1 MTPAERKAPA
11 PWWVT
16 CPPVGFTAEAWKRV
30 AQGMGNTREARTV
43 ASVQGLQEAKLLGKA
58 RSAMRLD
65 H

>member
-16 CPPVGFTAEAWKRV
+16 CPPIGFTAEAWKRV
-30 AQGMGNTREARTV
+30 AQMSQSREARTIS
-43 ASVQGLQEAKLLGKA
+43 SVQGLQEAKLLGKA